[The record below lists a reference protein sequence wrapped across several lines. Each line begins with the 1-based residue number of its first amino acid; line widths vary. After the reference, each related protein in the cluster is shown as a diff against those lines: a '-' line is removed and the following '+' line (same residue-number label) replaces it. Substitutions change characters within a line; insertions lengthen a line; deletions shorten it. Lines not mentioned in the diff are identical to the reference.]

1 MFYGIERCFM
11 RIERDL
17 YINRLIERMNNGMI
31 KVITGLRRSGKS
43 YLMNTLFYDYLKSL
57 GVDDSHII
65 MVQLDTDENDHL
77 LDHHILGKHLR
88 EQIRDDSQ
96 YYFLLDEIQEVNDF
110 ERVLNG
116 LLQKRNVDIYVT
128 GSNSRF
134 LSSDIKTELRGRGDE
149 IHVFP
154 LSFKE
159 FCSAKKGD
167 VYQSWNEYMVYGGMP
182 MVLSMTSDEQK
193 AKYLKDLFEETYIKD
208 IRERNKIRNIAE
220 MEELIDV
227 MASSIG
233 SLANPNRISNTFR
246 SEKKVSLDPKTIKDY
261 LVWLENA
268 FLLSEVKRYDVKGR
282 KYINTPL
289 KYYFEDVG
297 LRNARLN
304 FRQLEEPHI
313 MENVV
318 YNELCLR
325 GYNVDVGVVE
335 ALDKIDSKY
344 VSKQYEVD
352 FVASSGQKKYYIQVA
367 QGLSDPQKREQESRS
382 LKNIR
387 DGFKKVIIRKDNP
400 ITYTDDD
407 GILNLN
413 LFDFL
418 LGKTELDA

>member
-1 MFYGIERCFM
+1 MEIR
-11 RIERDL
+11 RDL
-17 YINRLIERMNNGMI
+17 YINRLIARMNNGMI

-43 YLMNTLFYDYLKSL
+43 YLMNTLFYAYLKSL
-57 GVDDSHII
+57 GIDNNHII
-65 MVQLDTDENDHL
+65 MVQLDSDENDHL
-77 LDHHILGKHLR
+77 LDYHALGNYLR
-88 EQIRDDSQ
+88 DRITDDDQ
-96 YYFLLDEIQEVNDF
+96 YYLLLDEIQEVENF

-116 LLQKRNVDIYVT
+116 LLQKKNADIYVT

-149 IHVFP
+149 VHIYP

-159 FCSAKKGD
+159 FCSVNGND
-167 VYQSWNEYMVYGGMP
+167 IYQSWSDYMVYGGMP
-182 MVLSMTSDEQK
+182 MTLLMSSDEQK

-208 IRERNKIRNIAE
+208 IKQRNKIKNVSE

-233 SLANPNRISNTFR
+233 SLANPNRISNTFK

-261 LVWLENA
+261 LSYLENA
-268 FLLSEVKRYDVKGR
+268 FLLSETKRYDVKGR

-318 YNELCLR
+318 YNELNLR
-325 GYNVDVGVVE
+325 GFNVDVGVVD
-335 ALDKIDSKY
+335 ALDKVNDKY
-344 VSKQYEVD
+344 INKQYEVD
-352 FVASSGQKKYYIQVA
+352 FIANKGQKKYYIQVA
-367 QGLSDPQKREQESRS
+367 QGLSDPNKKEQELKS
-382 LKNIR
+382 LRNIK
-387 DGFKKVIIRKDNP
+387 DNFKKIIIRKDNP
-400 ITYTDDD
+400 VSYIDEE

-413 LFDFL
+413 FFDFL
-418 LGKTELDA
+418 LEKRSLDE

>member
-1 MFYGIERCFM
+1 MEIR
-11 RIERDL
+11 RDL
-17 YINRLIERMNNGMI
+17 YINRLIARMNNGMI

-43 YLMNTLFYDYLKSL
+43 YLMNTLFYAYLKSL

-65 MVQLDTDENDHL
+65 MVQLDSDENDRL
-77 LDHHILGKHLR
+77 LDYHALGNYLR
-88 EQIRDDSQ
+88 DRITDDDQ
-96 YYFLLDEIQEVNDF
+96 YYLLLDEIQEVENF

-116 LLQKRNVDIYVT
+116 LLQKKNADIYVT

-149 IHVFP
+149 VHIYP

-159 FCSAKKGD
+159 FCSVNGND
-167 VYQSWNEYMVYGGMP
+167 IYQSWSDYMVYGGMP
-182 MVLSMTSDEQK
+182 MTLLMSSDEQK

-208 IRERNKIRNIAE
+208 IKQRNKIKNVSE

-233 SLANPNRISNTFR
+233 SLANPNRISNTFK

-261 LVWLENA
+261 LSYLENA
-268 FLLSEVKRYDVKGR
+268 FLLSETKRYDVKGR

-304 FRQLEEPHI
+304 FHQLEEPHI

-318 YNELCLR
+318 YNELNLR
-325 GYNVDVGVVE
+325 GFNVDVGVVD
-335 ALDKIDSKY
+335 ALDKVNDKY
-344 VSKQYEVD
+344 INKQYEVD
-352 FVASSGQKKYYIQVA
+352 FIANKGQKKYYIQVA
-367 QGLSDPQKREQESRS
+367 QGLSDPNKKEQELKS
-382 LKNIR
+382 LRNIK
-387 DGFKKVIIRKDNP
+387 DNFKKIIIRKDNP
-400 ITYTDDD
+400 VSYIDEE

-413 LFDFL
+413 FFDFL
-418 LGKTELDA
+418 LEKRSLDE

>member
-1 MFYGIERCFM
+1 MEIQ
-11 RIERDL
+11 RDL
-17 YINRLIERMNNGMI
+17 YINRLIARMNNGMI

-43 YLMNTLFYDYLKSL
+43 YLMNTLFYAYLKSL

-65 MVQLDTDENDHL
+65 MVQLDSDENDHL
-77 LDHHILGKHLR
+77 LDYHALGNYLR
-88 EQIRDDSQ
+88 DRITDDDQ
-96 YYFLLDEIQEVNDF
+96 YYLLLDEIQEVENF

-116 LLQKRNVDIYVT
+116 LLQKKNADIYVT

-134 LSSDIKTELRGRGDE
+134 LSSDIKTEFRGRGDE
-149 IHVFP
+149 VHLYP

-159 FCSAKKGD
+159 FCSVNGND
-167 VYQSWNEYMVYGGMP
+167 IYQSWSDYMVYGGMP
-182 MVLSMTSDEQK
+182 MTLLMSSDEQK

-208 IRERNKIRNIAE
+208 IKQRNKIKNVFE

-233 SLANPNRISNTFR
+233 SLANPNRISNTFK

-261 LVWLENA
+261 LSYLENA
-268 FLLSEVKRYDVKGR
+268 FLLSETKRYDVKGR

-318 YNELCLR
+318 YNELNLR
-325 GYNVDVGVVE
+325 GFNVDVGVVD
-335 ALDKIDSKY
+335 ALDKVNDKY
-344 VSKQYEVD
+344 INKQYEVD
-352 FVASSGQKKYYIQVA
+352 FIANKGQKKYYIQVD
-367 QGLSDPQKREQESRS
+367 QGLSDPNKKEQELKS
-382 LKNIR
+382 LRNIK
-387 DGFKKVIIRKDNP
+387 DNFKKIIIRKDNP
-400 ITYTDDD
+400 VSYIDEE

-413 LFDFL
+413 FFDFL
-418 LGKTELDA
+418 LEKRSLDE

>member
-1 MFYGIERCFM
+1 M

>member
-1 MFYGIERCFM
+1 MEIQ
-11 RIERDL
+11 RDL
-17 YINRLIERMNNGMI
+17 YINRLIARMNNGMI

-43 YLMNTLFYDYLKSL
+43 YLMNTLFYAYLKSL
-57 GVDDSHII
+57 GVDDNHII
-65 MVQLDTDENDHL
+65 MVQLDSDENDHL
-77 LDHHILGKHLR
+77 LDYHALGNYLR
-88 EQIRDDSQ
+88 DRITDDDQ
-96 YYFLLDEIQEVNDF
+96 YYLLLDEIQEVENF

-116 LLQKRNVDIYVT
+116 LLQKKNADIYVT

-149 IHVFP
+149 VHIYP

-159 FCSAKKGD
+159 FCSVNGND
-167 VYQSWNEYMVYGGMP
+167 IYQSWSDYMVYGGMP
-182 MVLSMTSDEQK
+182 MTLLMSSDEQK

-208 IRERNKIRNIAE
+208 IKQRNKIKNVSE

-233 SLANPNRISNTFR
+233 SLANPNRISNTFK

-261 LVWLENA
+261 LSYLENA
-268 FLLSEVKRYDVKGR
+268 FLLSETKRYDVKGR

-318 YNELCLR
+318 YNELNLR
-325 GYNVDVGVVE
+325 GFNVDVGVVD
-335 ALDKIDSKY
+335 ALDKVNDKY
-344 VSKQYEVD
+344 INKQYEVD
-352 FVASSGQKKYYIQVA
+352 FIANKGQKKYYIQVA
-367 QGLSDPQKREQESRS
+367 QGLSDPNKKEQELKS
-382 LKNIR
+382 LRNIK
-387 DGFKKVIIRKDNP
+387 DNFKKIIIRKDNP
-400 ITYTDDD
+400 VSYIDEE

-413 LFDFL
+413 FFDFL
-418 LGKTELDA
+418 LEKRSLDE

>member
-1 MFYGIERCFM
+1 MEIR
-11 RIERDL
+11 RDL
-17 YINRLIERMNNGMI
+17 YINRLIARMNNGMI

-43 YLMNTLFYDYLKSL
+43 YLMNTLFYAYLKSL

-65 MVQLDTDENDHL
+65 MVQLDSDENDHL
-77 LDHHILGKHLR
+77 LDYHALGNYLR
-88 EQIRDDSQ
+88 DRITDDDQ
-96 YYFLLDEIQEVNDF
+96 YYLLLDEIQEVENF

-116 LLQKRNVDIYVT
+116 LLQKKNADIYVT

-149 IHVFP
+149 VHIYP

-159 FCSAKKGD
+159 FCSVNGND
-167 VYQSWNEYMVYGGMP
+167 IYQSWSDYMVYGGMP
-182 MVLSMTSDEQK
+182 MTLLMSSDEQK

-208 IRERNKIRNIAE
+208 IKQRNKIKNVSE

-233 SLANPNRISNTFR
+233 SLANPNRISNTFK

-261 LVWLENA
+261 LSYLENA
-268 FLLSEVKRYDVKGR
+268 FLLSETKRYDVKGR

-318 YNELCLR
+318 YNELNLR
-325 GYNVDVGVVE
+325 GFNVDVGVVD
-335 ALDKIDSKY
+335 ALDKVNDKY
-344 VSKQYEVD
+344 INKQYEVD
-352 FVASSGQKKYYIQVA
+352 FIANKGQKKYYIQVA
-367 QGLSDPQKREQESRS
+367 QGLSDPNKKEQELKS
-382 LKNIR
+382 LRNIK
-387 DGFKKVIIRKDNP
+387 DNFKKIIIRKDNP
-400 ITYTDDD
+400 VSYIDEE

-413 LFDFL
+413 FFDFL
-418 LGKTELDA
+418 LEKRSLDE

>member
-1 MFYGIERCFM
+1 MEIR
-11 RIERDL
+11 RDL
-17 YINRLIERMNNGMI
+17 YINRLIARMNNGMI

-43 YLMNTLFYDYLKSL
+43 YLMNTLFYAYLKSL

-65 MVQLDTDENDHL
+65 MVQLDSDENDHL
-77 LDHHILGKHLR
+77 LDYHVLGNYLR
-88 EQIRDDSQ
+88 DRITDDDQ
-96 YYFLLDEIQEVNDF
+96 YYLLLDEIQEVENF

-116 LLQKRNVDIYVT
+116 LLQKKNADIYVT

-149 IHVFP
+149 VHIYP

-159 FCSAKKGD
+159 FCSVNGND
-167 VYQSWNEYMVYGGMP
+167 IYQSWSDYMVYGGMP
-182 MVLSMTSDEQK
+182 MTLLMSSDEQK

-208 IRERNKIRNIAE
+208 IKQRNKIKNVSE

-233 SLANPNRISNTFR
+233 SLANPNRISNTFK

-261 LVWLENA
+261 LSYLENA
-268 FLLSEVKRYDVKGR
+268 FLLSETKRYDVKGR

-318 YNELCLR
+318 YNELNLR
-325 GYNVDVGVVE
+325 GFNVDVGVVD
-335 ALDKIDSKY
+335 ALDKVNDKY
-344 VSKQYEVD
+344 INKQYEVD
-352 FVASSGQKKYYIQVA
+352 FIANKGQKKYYIQVA
-367 QGLSDPQKREQESRS
+367 QGLSDPNKKEQELKS
-382 LKNIR
+382 LRNIK
-387 DGFKKVIIRKDNP
+387 DNFKKIIIRKDNP
-400 ITYTDDD
+400 VSYIDEE

-413 LFDFL
+413 FFDFL
-418 LGKTELDA
+418 LEKRSLDE

>member
-1 MFYGIERCFM
+1 MEIQ
-11 RIERDL
+11 RDL
-17 YINRLIERMNNGMI
+17 YINRLIARMNNGMI

-43 YLMNTLFYDYLKSL
+43 YLMNTLFYAYLKSL
-57 GVDDSHII
+57 GVDDNHII
-65 MVQLDTDENDHL
+65 MVQLDSDENDRL
-77 LDHHILGKHLR
+77 LDYHALGNYLR
-88 EQIRDDSQ
+88 DRITDDDQ
-96 YYFLLDEIQEVNDF
+96 YYLLLDEIQEVENF

-116 LLQKRNVDIYVT
+116 LLQKKNADIYVT

-149 IHVFP
+149 VHIYP

-159 FCSAKKGD
+159 FCSVNGND
-167 VYQSWNEYMVYGGMP
+167 IYQSWSDYMVYGGMP
-182 MVLSMTSDEQK
+182 MTLLMSSDEQK

-208 IRERNKIRNIAE
+208 IKQRNKIKNVSE

-233 SLANPNRISNTFR
+233 SLANPNRISNTFK

-261 LVWLENA
+261 LSYLENA
-268 FLLSEVKRYDVKGR
+268 FLLSETKRYDVKGR

-318 YNELCLR
+318 YNELNLR
-325 GYNVDVGVVE
+325 GFNVDVGVVD
-335 ALDKIDSKY
+335 ALDKVNDKY
-344 VSKQYEVD
+344 INKQYEVD
-352 FVASSGQKKYYIQVA
+352 FIANKGQKKYYIQVA
-367 QGLSDPQKREQESRS
+367 QGLSDPNKKEQELKS
-382 LKNIR
+382 LRNIK
-387 DGFKKVIIRKDNP
+387 DNFKKIIIRKDNP
-400 ITYTDDD
+400 VSYIDEE

-413 LFDFL
+413 FFDFL
-418 LGKTELDA
+418 LEKRSLDE

>member
-1 MFYGIERCFM
+1 MEIR
-11 RIERDL
+11 RDL

-43 YLMNTLFYDYLKSL
+43 YLMNTLFYAYLKSL

-65 MVQLDTDENDHL
+65 MVQLDSDENDHL
-77 LDHHILGKHLR
+77 LDYHALGNYLR
-88 EQIRDDSQ
+88 DRITDDDQ
-96 YYFLLDEIQEVNDF
+96 YYLLLDEIQEVENF

-116 LLQKRNVDIYVT
+116 LLQKKNADIYVT

-149 IHVFP
+149 VHIYP

-159 FCSAKKGD
+159 FCSVNGND
-167 VYQSWNEYMVYGGMP
+167 IYQSWSDYMVYGGMP
-182 MVLSMTSDEQK
+182 MTLLMSSDEQK

-208 IRERNKIRNIAE
+208 IKQRNKIKNVSE

-233 SLANPNRISNTFR
+233 SLANPNRISNTFK

-261 LVWLENA
+261 LSYLENA
-268 FLLSEVKRYDVKGR
+268 FLLSETKRYDVKGR

-318 YNELCLR
+318 YNELNLR
-325 GYNVDVGVVE
+325 GFNVDVGVVD
-335 ALDKIDSKY
+335 ALDKVNDKY
-344 VSKQYEVD
+344 INKQYEVD
-352 FVASSGQKKYYIQVA
+352 FIANKGQKKYYIQVA
-367 QGLSDPQKREQESRS
+367 QGLSDPNKKEQELKS
-382 LKNIR
+382 LRNIK
-387 DGFKKVIIRKDNP
+387 DNFKKIIIRKDNP
-400 ITYTDDD
+400 VSYIDEE

-413 LFDFL
+413 FFDFL
-418 LGKTELDA
+418 LEKRSLDE

>member
-1 MFYGIERCFM
+1 MEIR
-11 RIERDL
+11 RDL
-17 YINRLIERMNNGMI
+17 YINRLIARMNNGMI

-43 YLMNTLFYDYLKSL
+43 YLMNTLFYAYLKSL

-65 MVQLDTDENDHL
+65 MVQLDSDENDHL
-77 LDHHILGKHLR
+77 LDYHALGNYLR
-88 EQIRDDSQ
+88 DRITDDDQ
-96 YYFLLDEIQEVNDF
+96 YYLLLDEIQEVENF

-116 LLQKRNVDIYVT
+116 LLQKKNADIYVT

-149 IHVFP
+149 VHIYP

-159 FCSAKKGD
+159 FCSVNGND
-167 VYQSWNEYMVYGGMP
+167 IYQSWNDYMVYGGMP
-182 MVLSMTSDEQK
+182 MTLLMSSDEQK

-208 IRERNKIRNIAE
+208 IKQRNKIKNVSE

-233 SLANPNRISNTFR
+233 SLANPNRISNTFK

-261 LVWLENA
+261 LSYLENA
-268 FLLSEVKRYDVKGR
+268 FLLSETKRYDVKGR

-289 KYYFEDVG
+289 KYYFEDIG

-318 YNELCLR
+318 YNELNLR
-325 GYNVDVGVVE
+325 GFNVDVGVVD
-335 ALDKIDSKY
+335 ALDKVNDKY
-344 VSKQYEVD
+344 INKQYEVD
-352 FVASSGQKKYYIQVA
+352 FIANKGQKKYYIQVA
-367 QGLSDPQKREQESRS
+367 QGLSDPNKKEQELKS
-382 LKNIR
+382 LRNIK
-387 DGFKKVIIRKDNP
+387 DNFKKIIIRKDNP
-400 ITYTDDD
+400 VSYIDEE
-407 GILNLN
+407 GMLNLN
-413 LFDFL
+413 FFDFL
-418 LGKTELDA
+418 LEKRSLDE

>member
-1 MFYGIERCFM
+1 MEIR
-11 RIERDL
+11 RDL
-17 YINRLIERMNNGMI
+17 YINRLIARMNNGMI

-43 YLMNTLFYDYLKSL
+43 YLMNTLFYAYLKSL

-65 MVQLDTDENDHL
+65 MVQLDSDENDHL
-77 LDHHILGKHLR
+77 LDYHVLGNYLR
-88 EQIRDDSQ
+88 DRITDDDQ
-96 YYFLLDEIQEVNDF
+96 YYLLLDEIQEVENF

-116 LLQKRNVDIYVT
+116 LLQKKNADIYVT

-149 IHVFP
+149 VHIYP

-159 FCSAKKGD
+159 FCSVNGND
-167 VYQSWNEYMVYGGMP
+167 IYQSWSDYMVYGGMP
-182 MVLSMTSDEQK
+182 MTLLMPSDEQK

-208 IRERNKIRNIAE
+208 IKQRNKIKNVSE

-233 SLANPNRISNTFR
+233 SLANPNRISNTFK

-261 LVWLENA
+261 LSYLENA
-268 FLLSEVKRYDVKGR
+268 FLLSETKRYDVKGR

-318 YNELCLR
+318 YNELNLR
-325 GYNVDVGVVE
+325 GFNVDVGVVD
-335 ALDKIDSKY
+335 ALDKVNDKY
-344 VSKQYEVD
+344 INKQYEVD
-352 FVASSGQKKYYIQVA
+352 FIANKGQKKYYIQVA
-367 QGLSDPQKREQESRS
+367 QGLSDPNKKEQELKS
-382 LKNIR
+382 LRNIK
-387 DGFKKVIIRKDNP
+387 DNFKKIIIRKDNP
-400 ITYTDDD
+400 VSYIDEE

-413 LFDFL
+413 FFDFL
-418 LGKTELDA
+418 LEKRSLDE

>member
-1 MFYGIERCFM
+1 MEIR
-11 RIERDL
+11 RDL
-17 YINRLIERMNNGMI
+17 YINRLIARMNNGMI

-43 YLMNTLFYDYLKSL
+43 YLMNTLFYAYLKSL
-57 GVDDSHII
+57 GVDDNHII
-65 MVQLDTDENDHL
+65 MVQLDSDENDLL
-77 LDHHILGKHLR
+77 LDYHALGNYLR
-88 EQIRDDSQ
+88 DRITDDDQ
-96 YYFLLDEIQEVNDF
+96 YYLLLDEIQEVENF

-116 LLQKRNVDIYVT
+116 LLQKKNADIYVT

-149 IHVFP
+149 VHIYP

-159 FCSAKKGD
+159 FCSVNGND
-167 VYQSWNEYMVYGGMP
+167 IYQSWSDYMVYGGMP
-182 MVLSMTSDEQK
+182 MTLLMSSDEQK

-208 IRERNKIRNIAE
+208 IKQRNKIKNVSE

-233 SLANPNRISNTFR
+233 SLANPNRISNTFK

-261 LVWLENA
+261 LSYLENA
-268 FLLSEVKRYDVKGR
+268 FLLSETKRYDVKGR

-318 YNELCLR
+318 YNELNLR
-325 GYNVDVGVVE
+325 GFNVDVGVVD
-335 ALDKIDSKY
+335 ALDKVNDKY
-344 VSKQYEVD
+344 INKQYEVD
-352 FVASSGQKKYYIQVA
+352 FIANKGQKKYYIQVA
-367 QGLSDPQKREQESRS
+367 QGLSDPNKKEQELKS
-382 LKNIR
+382 LRNIK
-387 DGFKKVIIRKDNP
+387 DNFKKIIIRKDNP
-400 ITYTDDD
+400 VSYIDEE

-413 LFDFL
+413 FFDFL
-418 LGKTELDA
+418 LEKRSLDE

>member
-1 MFYGIERCFM
+1 MEIQ
-11 RIERDL
+11 RDL
-17 YINRLIERMNNGMI
+17 YINRLIARMNNGMI

-43 YLMNTLFYDYLKSL
+43 YLMNTLFYAYLKSL
-57 GVDDSHII
+57 GVDDNHII
-65 MVQLDTDENDHL
+65 MVQLDSDENDRL
-77 LDHHILGKHLR
+77 LDYHALGNYLR
-88 EQIRDDSQ
+88 DRITDDDQ
-96 YYFLLDEIQEVNDF
+96 YYLLLDEIQEVENF

-116 LLQKRNVDIYVT
+116 LLQKKNADIYVT

-149 IHVFP
+149 VHIYP

-159 FCSAKKGD
+159 FCSVNGND
-167 VYQSWNEYMVYGGMP
+167 IYQSWSDYMVYGGMP
-182 MVLSMTSDEQK
+182 MTLLMSSDEQK

-208 IRERNKIRNIAE
+208 IKQRNKIKNVSE

-233 SLANPNRISNTFR
+233 SLANPNRISNTFK

-261 LVWLENA
+261 LSYLENA
-268 FLLSEVKRYDVKGR
+268 FLLSETKRYDVKGR

-318 YNELCLR
+318 YNELNLR
-325 GYNVDVGVVE
+325 GFNVDVGVVD
-335 ALDKIDSKY
+335 ALDKVNDKY
-344 VSKQYEVD
+344 IIKHYEVD
-352 FVASSGQKKYYIQVA
+352 FIANKGQKKYYIQVA
-367 QGLSDPQKREQESRS
+367 QGLSDPNKKEQELKS
-382 LKNIR
+382 LRNIK
-387 DGFKKVIIRKDNP
+387 DNFKKIIIRKDNP
-400 ITYTDDD
+400 VSYIDEE

-413 LFDFL
+413 FFDFL
-418 LGKTELDA
+418 LEKRSLDE

>member
-1 MFYGIERCFM
+1 MEIQ
-11 RIERDL
+11 RDL
-17 YINRLIERMNNGMI
+17 YINRLIARMNNGMI

-43 YLMNTLFYDYLKSL
+43 YLMNTLFYAYLKSL
-57 GVDDSHII
+57 GVDDNHII
-65 MVQLDTDENDHL
+65 MVQLDSDENDRL
-77 LDHHILGKHLR
+77 LDYHALGNYLR
-88 EQIRDDSQ
+88 DRITDDDQ
-96 YYFLLDEIQEVNDF
+96 YYLLLDEIQEVENF

-116 LLQKRNVDIYVT
+116 LLQKKNADIYVT

-149 IHVFP
+149 VHIYP

-159 FCSAKKGD
+159 FCSVNGND
-167 VYQSWNEYMVYGGMP
+167 IYQSWSDYMVYGGMP
-182 MVLSMTSDEQK
+182 LTLLMSSDEQK

-208 IRERNKIRNIAE
+208 IKQRNKIKNVSE

-233 SLANPNRISNTFR
+233 SLANPNRISNTFK

-261 LVWLENA
+261 LSYLENA
-268 FLLSEVKRYDVKGR
+268 FLLSETKRYDVKGR

-318 YNELCLR
+318 YNELNLR
-325 GYNVDVGVVE
+325 GFNVDVGVVD
-335 ALDKIDSKY
+335 ALDKVNDKY
-344 VSKQYEVD
+344 INKQYEVD
-352 FVASSGQKKYYIQVA
+352 FIANKGQKKYYIQVA
-367 QGLSDPQKREQESRS
+367 QGLSDPNKKEQELKS
-382 LKNIR
+382 LRNIK
-387 DGFKKVIIRKDNP
+387 DNFKKIIIRKDNP
-400 ITYTDDD
+400 VSYIDEE
-407 GILNLN
+407 GILNMN
-413 LFDFL
+413 FFDFL
-418 LGKTELDA
+418 LEKRSLDE

>member
-1 MFYGIERCFM
+1 MEIQ
-11 RIERDL
+11 RDL
-17 YINRLIERMNNGMI
+17 YINRLIARMNNGMI

-43 YLMNTLFYDYLKSL
+43 YLMNTLFYAYLKSL

-65 MVQLDTDENDHL
+65 MVQLDSDENDHL
-77 LDHHILGKHLR
+77 LDYHALGNYLR
-88 EQIRDDSQ
+88 DRITDDDQ
-96 YYFLLDEIQEVNDF
+96 YYLLLDEIQEVENF

-116 LLQKRNVDIYVT
+116 LLQKKNADIYVT

-134 LSSDIKTELRGRGDE
+134 LSSDIKTEFRGRGDE
-149 IHVFP
+149 VHLYP

-159 FCSAKKGD
+159 FCSVNGND
-167 VYQSWNEYMVYGGMP
+167 IYQSWSDYMVYGGMP
-182 MVLSMTSDEQK
+182 MTLLMSSDEQK

-208 IRERNKIRNIAE
+208 IKQRNKIKNVSE

-233 SLANPNRISNTFR
+233 SLANPNRISNTFK

-261 LVWLENA
+261 LSYLENA
-268 FLLSEVKRYDVKGR
+268 FLLSETKRYDVKGR

-318 YNELCLR
+318 YNELNLR
-325 GYNVDVGVVE
+325 GFNVDVGVVD
-335 ALDKIDSKY
+335 ALDKVNDKY
-344 VSKQYEVD
+344 INKQYEVD
-352 FVASSGQKKYYIQVA
+352 FIANKGQKKYYIQVA
-367 QGLSDPQKREQESRS
+367 QGLSDPNKKEQELKS
-382 LKNIR
+382 LRNIK
-387 DGFKKVIIRKDNP
+387 DNFKKIIIRKDNP
-400 ITYTDDD
+400 VSYIDEE

-413 LFDFL
+413 FFDFL
-418 LGKTELDA
+418 LEKRSLDE

>member
-1 MFYGIERCFM
+1 MEIR
-11 RIERDL
+11 RDL
-17 YINRLIERMNNGMI
+17 YINRLIARMNNGMI

-43 YLMNTLFYDYLKSL
+43 YLMNTLFYAYLKSL

-65 MVQLDTDENDHL
+65 MVQLDSDENDHL
-77 LDHHILGKHLR
+77 LDYHALGNYLR
-88 EQIRDDSQ
+88 DRITDDDQ
-96 YYFLLDEIQEVNDF
+96 YYLLLDEIQEVENF

-116 LLQKRNVDIYVT
+116 LLQKKNADIYVT

-149 IHVFP
+149 VHIYP

-159 FCSAKKGD
+159 FCSVNGND
-167 VYQSWNEYMVYGGMP
+167 IYQSWSDYMVYGGMP
-182 MVLSMTSDEQK
+182 MTLLMPSDEQK

-208 IRERNKIRNIAE
+208 IKQRNKIKNVSE

-233 SLANPNRISNTFR
+233 SLANPNRISNTFK

-261 LVWLENA
+261 LSYLENA
-268 FLLSEVKRYDVKGR
+268 FLLSETKRYDVKGR

-318 YNELCLR
+318 YNELNLR
-325 GYNVDVGVVE
+325 GFNVDVGVVD
-335 ALDKIDSKY
+335 ALDKVNDKY
-344 VSKQYEVD
+344 INKQYEVD
-352 FVASSGQKKYYIQVA
+352 FIANKGQKKYYIQVA
-367 QGLSDPQKREQESRS
+367 QGLSDPNKKEQELKS
-382 LKNIR
+382 LRNIK
-387 DGFKKVIIRKDNP
+387 DNFKKIIIRKDNP
-400 ITYTDDD
+400 VSYIDEE

-413 LFDFL
+413 FFDFL
-418 LGKTELDA
+418 LEKRSLDE

>member
-1 MFYGIERCFM
+1 MEIQ
-11 RIERDL
+11 RDL
-17 YINRLIERMNNGMI
+17 YINRLIARMNNGMI

-43 YLMNTLFYDYLKSL
+43 YLMNTLFYAYLKSL

-65 MVQLDTDENDHL
+65 MVQLDSDENDHL
-77 LDHHILGKHLR
+77 LDYHALGNYLR
-88 EQIRDDSQ
+88 DRITDDDQ
-96 YYFLLDEIQEVNDF
+96 YYLLLDEIQEVENF

-116 LLQKRNVDIYVT
+116 LLQKKNADIYVT

-149 IHVFP
+149 VHIYP

-159 FCSAKKGD
+159 FCSVNGND
-167 VYQSWNEYMVYGGMP
+167 IYQSWSDYMVYGGMP
-182 MVLSMTSDEQK
+182 MTLLMSSDEQK

-208 IRERNKIRNIAE
+208 IKQRNKIKNVFE

-233 SLANPNRISNTFR
+233 SLANPNRISNTFK

-261 LVWLENA
+261 LSYLENA
-268 FLLSEVKRYDVKGR
+268 FLLSETKRYDVKGR

-318 YNELCLR
+318 YNELNLR
-325 GYNVDVGVVE
+325 GFNVDVGVVD
-335 ALDKIDSKY
+335 ALDKVNDKY
-344 VSKQYEVD
+344 INKQYEVD
-352 FVASSGQKKYYIQVA
+352 FIANKGQKKYYIQVA
-367 QGLSDPQKREQESRS
+367 QGLSDPNKKEQELKS
-382 LKNIR
+382 LRNIK
-387 DGFKKVIIRKDNP
+387 DNFKKIIIRKDNP
-400 ITYTDDD
+400 VSYIDEE

-413 LFDFL
+413 FFDFL
-418 LGKTELDA
+418 LEKRSLDE

>member
-1 MFYGIERCFM
+1 MEIQ
-11 RIERDL
+11 RDL
-17 YINRLIERMNNGMI
+17 YINRLIARMNNGMI

-43 YLMNTLFYDYLKSL
+43 YLMNTLFYAYLKSL

-65 MVQLDTDENDHL
+65 MVQLDSDENDHL
-77 LDHHILGKHLR
+77 LDYHALGNYLR
-88 EQIRDDSQ
+88 DRITDDDQ
-96 YYFLLDEIQEVNDF
+96 YYLLLDEIQEVENF

-116 LLQKRNVDIYVT
+116 LLQKKNADIYVT

-149 IHVFP
+149 VHIYP

-159 FCSAKKGD
+159 FCSVNGND
-167 VYQSWNEYMVYGGMP
+167 IYQSWSDYMVYGGMP
-182 MVLSMTSDEQK
+182 MTLLMSSDEQK

-208 IRERNKIRNIAE
+208 IKQRNKIKNVSE

-233 SLANPNRISNTFR
+233 SLANPNRISNTFK

-261 LVWLENA
+261 LSYLENA
-268 FLLSEVKRYDVKGR
+268 FLLSETKRYDVKGR

-318 YNELCLR
+318 YNELNLR
-325 GYNVDVGVVE
+325 GFNVDVGVVD
-335 ALDKIDSKY
+335 ALDKVNDKY
-344 VSKQYEVD
+344 INKQYEVD
-352 FVASSGQKKYYIQVA
+352 FIANKGQKKYYIQVA
-367 QGLSDPQKREQESRS
+367 QGLSDPNKKEQELKS
-382 LKNIR
+382 LRNIK
-387 DGFKKVIIRKDNP
+387 DNFKKIIIRKDNP
-400 ITYTDDD
+400 VSYIDEE

-413 LFDFL
+413 FFDFL
-418 LGKTELDA
+418 LEKRSLDE

>member
-1 MFYGIERCFM
+1 MEIR
-11 RIERDL
+11 RDL
-17 YINRLIERMNNGMI
+17 YINRLIARMNNGMI

-43 YLMNTLFYDYLKSL
+43 YLMNTLFYAYLKSL

-65 MVQLDTDENDHL
+65 MVQLDSDENDHL
-77 LDHHILGKHLR
+77 LDYHALGNYLR
-88 EQIRDDSQ
+88 DRITDDDQ
-96 YYFLLDEIQEVNDF
+96 YYLLLDEIQEVENF

-116 LLQKRNVDIYVT
+116 LLQKKNADIYVT

-149 IHVFP
+149 VHIYP

-159 FCSAKKGD
+159 FCSVNGND
-167 VYQSWNEYMVYGGMP
+167 IYQSWSDYMVYGGMP
-182 MVLSMTSDEQK
+182 MTLLMSSDEQK

-208 IRERNKIRNIAE
+208 IKQRNKIKNVSE

-233 SLANPNRISNTFR
+233 SLANPNRISNTFK

-261 LVWLENA
+261 LSYLENA
-268 FLLSEVKRYDVKGR
+268 FLLSETKRYDVKGR

-304 FRQLEEPHI
+304 FRQLEEPNI

-318 YNELCLR
+318 YNELNLR
-325 GYNVDVGVVE
+325 GFNVDVGVVD
-335 ALDKIDSKY
+335 ALDKVNDKY
-344 VSKQYEVD
+344 INKQYEVD
-352 FVASSGQKKYYIQVA
+352 FIANKGQKKYYIQVA
-367 QGLSDPQKREQESRS
+367 QGLSDPNKKEQELKS
-382 LKNIR
+382 LRNIK
-387 DGFKKVIIRKDNP
+387 DNFKKIIIRKDNP
-400 ITYTDDD
+400 VSYIDEE

-413 LFDFL
+413 FFDFL
-418 LGKTELDA
+418 LEKRSLDE

>member
-1 MFYGIERCFM
+1 MEIR
-11 RIERDL
+11 RDL
-17 YINRLIERMNNGMI
+17 YINRLIARINNGMI

-43 YLMNTLFYDYLKSL
+43 YLMNTLFYAYLKSL
-57 GVDDSHII
+57 GVDDNHII
-65 MVQLDTDENDHL
+65 MVQLDSDENDHL
-77 LDHHILGKHLR
+77 LDYHALGNYLR
-88 EQIRDDSQ
+88 DRITDDDQ
-96 YYFLLDEIQEVNDF
+96 YYLLLDEIQEVENF

-116 LLQKRNVDIYVT
+116 LLQKKNADIYVT

-149 IHVFP
+149 VHIYP

-159 FCSAKKGD
+159 FCSVNGND
-167 VYQSWNEYMVYGGMP
+167 IYQSWSDYMVYGGMP
-182 MVLSMTSDEQK
+182 MTLLMSSDEQK

-208 IRERNKIRNIAE
+208 IKQRNKIKNVSE

-233 SLANPNRISNTFR
+233 SLANPNRISNTFK

-261 LVWLENA
+261 LSYLENA
-268 FLLSEVKRYDVKGR
+268 FLLSETKRYDVKGR

-318 YNELCLR
+318 YNELNLR
-325 GYNVDVGVVE
+325 GFNVDVGVVD
-335 ALDKIDSKY
+335 ALDKVNDKY
-344 VSKQYEVD
+344 INKQYEVD
-352 FVASSGQKKYYIQVA
+352 FIANKGQKKYYIQVA
-367 QGLSDPQKREQESRS
+367 QGLSDPNKKEQELKS
-382 LKNIR
+382 LRNIK
-387 DGFKKVIIRKDNP
+387 DNFKKIIIRKDNP
-400 ITYTDDD
+400 VSYIDEE

-413 LFDFL
+413 FFDFL
-418 LGKTELDA
+418 LEKRSLDE

>member
-1 MFYGIERCFM
+1 MEIR
-11 RIERDL
+11 RDL
-17 YINRLIERMNNGMI
+17 YINRLIARMNNGMI

-43 YLMNTLFYDYLKSL
+43 YLMNTLFYAYLKSL

-65 MVQLDTDENDHL
+65 MVQLDSDENDHL
-77 LDHHILGKHLR
+77 LDYHALGNYLR
-88 EQIRDDSQ
+88 DRITDDDQ
-96 YYFLLDEIQEVNDF
+96 YYLLLDEIQEVENF

-116 LLQKRNVDIYVT
+116 LLQKKNADIYVT

-149 IHVFP
+149 VHIYP

-159 FCSAKKGD
+159 FCSVNGND
-167 VYQSWNEYMVYGGMP
+167 IYQSWNDYMVYGGMP
-182 MVLSMTSDEQK
+182 MTLLMSSDEQK

-208 IRERNKIRNIAE
+208 IKQRNKIKNVSE

-233 SLANPNRISNTFR
+233 SLANPNRISNTFK

-261 LVWLENA
+261 LSYLENA
-268 FLLSEVKRYDVKGR
+268 FLLSETKRYDVKGR

-318 YNELCLR
+318 YNELNLR
-325 GYNVDVGVVE
+325 GFNVDVGVVD
-335 ALDKIDSKY
+335 ALDKVNDKY
-344 VSKQYEVD
+344 INKQYEVD
-352 FVASSGQKKYYIQVA
+352 FIANKGQKKYYIQVA
-367 QGLSDPQKREQESRS
+367 QGLSDPNKKEQELKS
-382 LKNIR
+382 LRNIK
-387 DGFKKVIIRKDNP
+387 DNFKKIIIRKDNP
-400 ITYTDDD
+400 VSYIDEE

-413 LFDFL
+413 FFDFL
-418 LGKTELDA
+418 LEKRSLDE

>member
-1 MFYGIERCFM
+1 MEIR
-11 RIERDL
+11 RDL
-17 YINRLIERMNNGMI
+17 YINRLIARMNNGMI

-43 YLMNTLFYDYLKSL
+43 YLMNTLFYAYLKSL

-65 MVQLDTDENDHL
+65 MVQLDSDENDHL
-77 LDHHILGKHLR
+77 LDYHALGNYLR
-88 EQIRDDSQ
+88 DRITDDDQ
-96 YYFLLDEIQEVNDF
+96 YYLLLDEIQEVENF

-116 LLQKRNVDIYVT
+116 LLQKKNADIYVT

-149 IHVFP
+149 VHIYP

-159 FCSAKKGD
+159 FCSVNGND
-167 VYQSWNEYMVYGGMP
+167 IYQSWNDYMVYGGMP
-182 MVLSMTSDEQK
+182 MTLLMSSDEQK

-208 IRERNKIRNIAE
+208 IKQRNKIKNVSE

-233 SLANPNRISNTFR
+233 SLANPNRISNTFK

-261 LVWLENA
+261 LSYLENA
-268 FLLSEVKRYDVKGR
+268 FLLSETKRYDVKGR

-318 YNELCLR
+318 YNELNLR
-325 GYNVDVGVVE
+325 GFNVDVGVVD
-335 ALDKIDSKY
+335 ALDKVNDKY
-344 VSKQYEVD
+344 INKQYEVD
-352 FVASSGQKKYYIQVA
+352 FIANKGQKKYYIQVA
-367 QGLSDPQKREQESRS
+367 QGLSDPNKKEQELKS
-382 LKNIR
+382 LRNIK
-387 DGFKKVIIRKDNP
+387 DNFKKIIIRKDNP
-400 ITYTDDD
+400 VSYIDEE
-407 GILNLN
+407 GMLNLN
-413 LFDFL
+413 FFDFL
-418 LGKTELDA
+418 LEKRSLDE

>member
-1 MFYGIERCFM
+1 MEIR
-11 RIERDL
+11 RDL
-17 YINRLIERMNNGMI
+17 YINRLIARMNNGMI

-43 YLMNTLFYDYLKSL
+43 YLMNTLFYAYLKSL

-65 MVQLDTDENDHL
+65 MVQLDSDENDHL
-77 LDHHILGKHLR
+77 LDYHALGNYLR
-88 EQIRDDSQ
+88 DRITDDDQ
-96 YYFLLDEIQEVNDF
+96 YYLLLDEIQEVENF
-110 ERVLNG
+110 ERLLNG
-116 LLQKRNVDIYVT
+116 LLQKKNADIYVT

-149 IHVFP
+149 VHIYP

-159 FCSAKKGD
+159 FCSVNGND
-167 VYQSWNEYMVYGGMP
+167 IYQSWSDYMVYGGMP
-182 MVLSMTSDEQK
+182 MTLLMPSDEQK

-208 IRERNKIRNIAE
+208 IKQRNKIKNVSE

-233 SLANPNRISNTFR
+233 SLANPNRISNTFK

-261 LVWLENA
+261 LSYLENA
-268 FLLSEVKRYDVKGR
+268 FLLSETKRYDVKGR

-318 YNELCLR
+318 YNELNLR
-325 GYNVDVGVVE
+325 GFNVDVGVVD
-335 ALDKIDSKY
+335 ALDKVNDKY
-344 VSKQYEVD
+344 INKQYEVD
-352 FVASSGQKKYYIQVA
+352 FIANKGQKKYYIQVA
-367 QGLSDPQKREQESRS
+367 QGLSDPNKKEQELKS
-382 LKNIR
+382 LRNIK
-387 DGFKKVIIRKDNP
+387 DNFKKIIIRKDNP
-400 ITYTDDD
+400 VSYIDEE

-413 LFDFL
+413 FFDFL
-418 LGKTELDA
+418 LEKRSLDE

>member
-1 MFYGIERCFM
+1 MEIQ
-11 RIERDL
+11 RDL
-17 YINRLIERMNNGMI
+17 YINRLIARMNNGMI

-43 YLMNTLFYDYLKSL
+43 YLMNTLFYAYLKSL

-65 MVQLDTDENDHL
+65 MVQLDSDENDHL
-77 LDHHILGKHLR
+77 LDYHALGNYLR
-88 EQIRDDSQ
+88 DRITDDDQ
-96 YYFLLDEIQEVNDF
+96 YYLLLDEIQEVENF

-116 LLQKRNVDIYVT
+116 LLQKKNADIYVT

-134 LSSDIKTELRGRGDE
+134 LSSDIKTEFRGRGDE
-149 IHVFP
+149 VHLYP

-159 FCSAKKGD
+159 FCSVNGND
-167 VYQSWNEYMVYGGMP
+167 IYQSWSDYMVYGGMP
-182 MVLSMTSDEQK
+182 MTLLMSSDEQK
-193 AKYLKDLFEETYIKD
+193 ANYLKDLFEETYIKD
-208 IRERNKIRNIAE
+208 IKQRNKIKNVFE

-233 SLANPNRISNTFR
+233 SLANPNRISNTFK

-261 LVWLENA
+261 LSYLENA
-268 FLLSEVKRYDVKGR
+268 FLLSETKRYDVKGR

-318 YNELCLR
+318 YNELNLR
-325 GYNVDVGVVE
+325 GFNVDVGVVD
-335 ALDKIDSKY
+335 ALDKVNDKY
-344 VSKQYEVD
+344 INKQYEVD
-352 FVASSGQKKYYIQVA
+352 FIANKGQKKYYIQVA
-367 QGLSDPQKREQESRS
+367 QGLSDPNKKEQELKS
-382 LKNIR
+382 LRNIK
-387 DGFKKVIIRKDNP
+387 DNFKKIIIRKDNP
-400 ITYTDDD
+400 VSYIDEE

-413 LFDFL
+413 FFDFL
-418 LGKTELDA
+418 LEKRSLDE

>member
-1 MFYGIERCFM
+1 MEIR
-11 RIERDL
+11 RDL
-17 YINRLIERMNNGMI
+17 YINRLIARMNNGMI

-43 YLMNTLFYDYLKSL
+43 YLMNTLFYAYLKSL

-65 MVQLDTDENDHL
+65 MVQLDSDENDHL
-77 LDHHILGKHLR
+77 LDYHALGNYLR
-88 EQIRDDSQ
+88 DRITDDDQ
-96 YYFLLDEIQEVNDF
+96 YYLLLDEIQEVENF

-116 LLQKRNVDIYVT
+116 LLQKKNADIYVT

-134 LSSDIKTELRGRGDE
+134 ISSDIKTELRGRGDE
-149 IHVFP
+149 VHIYP

-159 FCSAKKGD
+159 FCSVNGND
-167 VYQSWNEYMVYGGMP
+167 IYQSWSDYMVYGGMP
-182 MVLSMTSDEQK
+182 MTLLMSSDEQK

-208 IRERNKIRNIAE
+208 IKQRNKIKNVSE

-233 SLANPNRISNTFR
+233 SLANPNRISNTFK

-261 LVWLENA
+261 LSYLENA
-268 FLLSEVKRYDVKGR
+268 FLLSETKRYDVKGR

-318 YNELCLR
+318 YNELNLR
-325 GYNVDVGVVE
+325 GFNVDVGVVD
-335 ALDKIDSKY
+335 ALDKVNDKY
-344 VSKQYEVD
+344 INKQYEVD
-352 FVASSGQKKYYIQVA
+352 FIANKGQKKYYIQVA
-367 QGLSDPQKREQESRS
+367 QGLSDPNKKEQELKS
-382 LKNIR
+382 LRNIK
-387 DGFKKVIIRKDNP
+387 DNFKKIIIRKDNP
-400 ITYTDDD
+400 VSYIDEE

-413 LFDFL
+413 FFDFL
-418 LGKTELDA
+418 LEKRSLDE

>member
-1 MFYGIERCFM
+1 MEIR
-11 RIERDL
+11 RDL
-17 YINRLIERMNNGMI
+17 YINRLIARMNNGMI

-43 YLMNTLFYDYLKSL
+43 YLMNTLFYAYLKSL
-57 GVDDSHII
+57 GIDNNHII
-65 MVQLDTDENDHL
+65 MVQLDSDENDRL
-77 LDHHILGKHLR
+77 LDYHALGNYLR
-88 EQIRDDSQ
+88 DRITDDDQ
-96 YYFLLDEIQEVNDF
+96 YYLLLDEIQEVENF

-116 LLQKRNVDIYVT
+116 LLQKKNADIYVT

-149 IHVFP
+149 VHIYP

-159 FCSAKKGD
+159 FCSVNGND
-167 VYQSWNEYMVYGGMP
+167 IYQSWSDYMVYGGMP
-182 MVLSMTSDEQK
+182 MTLLMSSDEQK

-208 IRERNKIRNIAE
+208 IKQRNKIKNVSE

-233 SLANPNRISNTFR
+233 SLANPNRISNTFK

-261 LVWLENA
+261 LSYLENA
-268 FLLSEVKRYDVKGR
+268 FLLSETKRYDVKGR

-318 YNELCLR
+318 YNELNLR
-325 GYNVDVGVVE
+325 GFNVDVGVVD
-335 ALDKIDSKY
+335 ALDKVNDKY
-344 VSKQYEVD
+344 INKQYEVD
-352 FVASSGQKKYYIQVA
+352 FIANKGQKKYYIQVA
-367 QGLSDPQKREQESRS
+367 QGLSDPNKKEQELKS
-382 LKNIR
+382 LRNIK
-387 DGFKKVIIRKDNP
+387 DNFKKIIIRKDNP
-400 ITYTDDD
+400 VSYIDEE
-407 GILNLN
+407 GMLNLN
-413 LFDFL
+413 FFDFL
-418 LGKTELDA
+418 LEKRSLDE

>member
-1 MFYGIERCFM
+1 
-11 RIERDL
+11 
-17 YINRLIERMNNGMI
+17 MNNGMI

-43 YLMNTLFYDYLKSL
+43 YLMNTLFYAYLKSL

-65 MVQLDTDENDHL
+65 MVQLDSDENDHL
-77 LDHHILGKHLR
+77 LDYHALGNYLR
-88 EQIRDDSQ
+88 DRITDDDQ
-96 YYFLLDEIQEVNDF
+96 YYLLLDEIQEVENF

-116 LLQKRNVDIYVT
+116 LLQKKNADIYVT

-149 IHVFP
+149 VHIYP

-159 FCSAKKGD
+159 FCSVNGND
-167 VYQSWNEYMVYGGMP
+167 IYQSWSDYMVYGGMP
-182 MVLSMTSDEQK
+182 MTLLMSSDEQK

-208 IRERNKIRNIAE
+208 IKQRNKIKNVSE

-233 SLANPNRISNTFR
+233 SLANPNRISNTFK

-261 LVWLENA
+261 LSYLENA
-268 FLLSEVKRYDVKGR
+268 FLLSETKRYDVKGR

-304 FRQLEEPHI
+304 FRQLEEPNI

-318 YNELCLR
+318 YNELNLR
-325 GYNVDVGVVE
+325 GFNVDVGVVD
-335 ALDKIDSKY
+335 ALDKVNDKY
-344 VSKQYEVD
+344 INKQYEVD
-352 FVASSGQKKYYIQVA
+352 FIANKGQKKYYIQVA
-367 QGLSDPQKREQESRS
+367 QGLSDPNKKEQELKS
-382 LKNIR
+382 LRNIK
-387 DGFKKVIIRKDNP
+387 DNFKKIIIRKDNP
-400 ITYTDDD
+400 VSYIDEE

-413 LFDFL
+413 FFDFL
-418 LGKTELDA
+418 LEKRSLDE

>member
-1 MFYGIERCFM
+1 M

-77 LDHHILGKHLR
+77 LDYHILGKHLR

>member
-1 MFYGIERCFM
+1 MEIR
-11 RIERDL
+11 RDL
-17 YINRLIERMNNGMI
+17 YINRLIARMNNGMI

-43 YLMNTLFYDYLKSL
+43 YLMNTLFYAYLKSL

-65 MVQLDTDENDHL
+65 MVQLDSDENDHL
-77 LDHHILGKHLR
+77 LDYHALGNYLR
-88 EQIRDDSQ
+88 DRITDDDQ
-96 YYFLLDEIQEVNDF
+96 YYLLLDEIQEVENF

-116 LLQKRNVDIYVT
+116 LLQKKNADIYVT

-149 IHVFP
+149 VHIYP

-159 FCSAKKGD
+159 FCSVNGND
-167 VYQSWNEYMVYGGMP
+167 IYQSWSDYMVYGGMP
-182 MVLSMTSDEQK
+182 MTLLMPSDEQK

-208 IRERNKIRNIAE
+208 IKQRNKIKNVSE

-233 SLANPNRISNTFR
+233 SLANPNRISNTFK

-261 LVWLENA
+261 LSYLENA
-268 FLLSEVKRYDVKGR
+268 FLLSETKRYDVKGR

-318 YNELCLR
+318 YNELNLR
-325 GYNVDVGVVE
+325 GFNVDVGVVD
-335 ALDKIDSKY
+335 ALDKVNDKY
-344 VSKQYEVD
+344 INKQYEVD
-352 FVASSGQKKYYIQVA
+352 FIANKGQKKYYIQVA
-367 QGLSDPQKREQESRS
+367 QGLSDPNKKEQELKS
-382 LKNIR
+382 LRNIK
-387 DGFKKVIIRKDNP
+387 DNFKKIIIRKDNP
-400 ITYTDDD
+400 VSYIDVE

-413 LFDFL
+413 FFDFL
-418 LGKTELDA
+418 LEKRSLDE

>member
-1 MFYGIERCFM
+1 MEIQ
-11 RIERDL
+11 RDL
-17 YINRLIERMNNGMI
+17 YINRLIARMNNGMI

-43 YLMNTLFYDYLKSL
+43 YLMNTLFYAYLKSL

-65 MVQLDTDENDHL
+65 MVQLDSDENDHL
-77 LDHHILGKHLR
+77 LDYHALGNYLR
-88 EQIRDDSQ
+88 DRITDDDQ
-96 YYFLLDEIQEVNDF
+96 YYLLLDEIQEVENF

-116 LLQKRNVDIYVT
+116 LLQKKNADIYVT

-149 IHVFP
+149 VHIYP

-159 FCSAKKGD
+159 FCSVNGND
-167 VYQSWNEYMVYGGMP
+167 IYQSWSDYMVYGGMP
-182 MVLSMTSDEQK
+182 MTLLMSSDEQK

-208 IRERNKIRNIAE
+208 IKQRNKIKNVSE

-233 SLANPNRISNTFR
+233 SLANPNRISNTFK

-261 LVWLENA
+261 LSYLENA
-268 FLLSEVKRYDVKGR
+268 FLLSETKRYDVKGR

-318 YNELCLR
+318 YNELNLR
-325 GYNVDVGVVE
+325 GFNVDVGVVD
-335 ALDKIDSKY
+335 ALDKVNGKY
-344 VSKQYEVD
+344 INKQYEVD
-352 FVASSGQKKYYIQVA
+352 FIANKGQKKYYIQVA
-367 QGLSDPQKREQESRS
+367 QGLSDPNKKEQELKS
-382 LKNIR
+382 LRNIK
-387 DGFKKVIIRKDNP
+387 DNFKKIIIRKDNP
-400 ITYTDDD
+400 VSYIDEE

-413 LFDFL
+413 FFDFL
-418 LGKTELDA
+418 LEKRSLDE

>member
-1 MFYGIERCFM
+1 MKMDYHALGNYLRD
-11 RIERDL
+11 RI
-17 YINRLIERMNNGMI
+17 
-31 KVITGLRRSGKS
+31 T
-43 YLMNTLFYDYLKSL
+43 
-57 GVDDSHII
+57 DD
-65 MVQLDTDENDHL
+65 D
-77 LDHHILGKHLR
+77 
-88 EQIRDDSQ
+88 Q
-96 YYFLLDEIQEVNDF
+96 YYLLLDEIQEVENF

-116 LLQKRNVDIYVT
+116 LLQKKNADIYVT

-149 IHVFP
+149 VHIYP

-159 FCSAKKGD
+159 FCSVNGND
-167 VYQSWNEYMVYGGMP
+167 IYQSWSDYMVYGGMP
-182 MVLSMTSDEQK
+182 MTLLMSSDEQK

-208 IRERNKIRNIAE
+208 IKQRNKIKNVSE

-233 SLANPNRISNTFR
+233 SLANPNRISNTFK

-261 LVWLENA
+261 LSYLENA
-268 FLLSEVKRYDVKGR
+268 FLLSETKRYDVKGR

-318 YNELCLR
+318 YNELNLR
-325 GYNVDVGVVE
+325 GFNVDVGVVD
-335 ALDKIDSKY
+335 ALDKVNDKY
-344 VSKQYEVD
+344 INKQYEVD
-352 FVASSGQKKYYIQVA
+352 FIANKGQKKYYIQVA
-367 QGLSDPQKREQESRS
+367 QGLSDPNKKEQELKS
-382 LKNIR
+382 LRNIK
-387 DGFKKVIIRKDNP
+387 DNFKKIIIRKDNP
-400 ITYTDDD
+400 VSYIDEE

-413 LFDFL
+413 FFDFL
-418 LGKTELDA
+418 LEKRSLDE

>member
-1 MFYGIERCFM
+1 MEIR
-11 RIERDL
+11 RDL
-17 YINRLIERMNNGMI
+17 YINRLIARMNNGMI

-43 YLMNTLFYDYLKSL
+43 YLMNTLFYAYLKSL

-65 MVQLDTDENDHL
+65 MVQLDSDENDHL
-77 LDHHILGKHLR
+77 LDYHALGNYLR
-88 EQIRDDSQ
+88 DRITDDDQ
-96 YYFLLDEIQEVNDF
+96 YYLLLDEIQEVENF

-116 LLQKRNVDIYVT
+116 LLQKKNADIYVT

-149 IHVFP
+149 VHIYP

-159 FCSAKKGD
+159 FCSVNGND
-167 VYQSWNEYMVYGGMP
+167 IYQSWSDYMVYGGMP
-182 MVLSMTSDEQK
+182 MTLLMSSDEQK

-208 IRERNKIRNIAE
+208 IKQRNKIKNVSE

-233 SLANPNRISNTFR
+233 SLANPNRISNTFK

-261 LVWLENA
+261 LSYLENA
-268 FLLSEVKRYDVKGR
+268 FLLSETKRYDVKGR

-289 KYYFEDVG
+289 KYYLEDVG

-318 YNELCLR
+318 YNELNLR
-325 GYNVDVGVVE
+325 GFNVDVGVVD
-335 ALDKIDSKY
+335 ALDKVNDKY
-344 VSKQYEVD
+344 INKQYEVD
-352 FVASSGQKKYYIQVA
+352 FIANKGQKKYYIQVA
-367 QGLSDPQKREQESRS
+367 QGLSDPNKKEQELKS
-382 LKNIR
+382 LRNIK
-387 DGFKKVIIRKDNP
+387 DNFKKIIIRKDNP
-400 ITYTDDD
+400 VSYIDEE

-413 LFDFL
+413 FFDFL
-418 LGKTELDA
+418 LEKRSLDE

>member
-1 MFYGIERCFM
+1 MEIQ
-11 RIERDL
+11 RDL
-17 YINRLIERMNNGMI
+17 YINRLIARMNNGMI

-43 YLMNTLFYDYLKSL
+43 YLMNTLFYAYLKSL

-65 MVQLDTDENDHL
+65 MVQLDSDENDHL
-77 LDHHILGKHLR
+77 LDYHALGNYLR
-88 EQIRDDSQ
+88 DRITDDDQ
-96 YYFLLDEIQEVNDF
+96 YYLLLDEIQEVENF

-116 LLQKRNVDIYVT
+116 LLQKKNADIYVT

-134 LSSDIKTELRGRGDE
+134 LSSDIKTEFRGRGDE
-149 IHVFP
+149 VHLYP

-159 FCSAKKGD
+159 FCSVNGND
-167 VYQSWNEYMVYGGMP
+167 IYQSWSDYMVYGGMP
-182 MVLSMTSDEQK
+182 MTLLMSSDEQN
-193 AKYLKDLFEETYIKD
+193 ANYLKDLFEETYIKD
-208 IRERNKIRNIAE
+208 IKQRNKIKNVFE

-233 SLANPNRISNTFR
+233 SLANPNRISNTFK

-261 LVWLENA
+261 LSYLENA
-268 FLLSEVKRYDVKGR
+268 FLLSETKRYDVKGR

-318 YNELCLR
+318 YNELNLR
-325 GYNVDVGVVE
+325 GFNVDVGVVD
-335 ALDKIDSKY
+335 ALDKVNDKY
-344 VSKQYEVD
+344 INKQYEVD
-352 FVASSGQKKYYIQVA
+352 FIANKGQKKYYIQVD
-367 QGLSDPQKREQESRS
+367 QGLSDPNKKEQELKS
-382 LKNIR
+382 LRNIK
-387 DGFKKVIIRKDNP
+387 DNFKKIIIRKDNP
-400 ITYTDDD
+400 VSYIDEE

-413 LFDFL
+413 FFDFL
-418 LGKTELDA
+418 LEKRSLDE

>member
-1 MFYGIERCFM
+1 MEIQ
-11 RIERDL
+11 RDL
-17 YINRLIERMNNGMI
+17 YINRLIARMNNGMI

-43 YLMNTLFYDYLKSL
+43 YLMNTLFYAYLKSL
-57 GVDDSHII
+57 GVDDNHII
-65 MVQLDTDENDHL
+65 MVQLDSDENDRL
-77 LDHHILGKHLR
+77 LDYHALGNYLR
-88 EQIRDDSQ
+88 DRITDDDQ
-96 YYFLLDEIQEVNDF
+96 YYLLLDEIQEVENF

-116 LLQKRNVDIYVT
+116 LLQKKNADIYVT

-149 IHVFP
+149 VHIYP

-159 FCSAKKGD
+159 FCSVNGND
-167 VYQSWNEYMVYGGMP
+167 IYQSWSDYMVYGGMP
-182 MVLSMTSDEQK
+182 LTLLMSSDEQK

-208 IRERNKIRNIAE
+208 IKQRNKIKNVSE

-233 SLANPNRISNTFR
+233 SLANPNRISNTFK

-261 LVWLENA
+261 LSYLENA
-268 FLLSEVKRYDVKGR
+268 FLLSETKRYDVKGR

-318 YNELCLR
+318 YNELNLR
-325 GYNVDVGVVE
+325 GFNVDVGVVD
-335 ALDKIDSKY
+335 ALDKVNDKY
-344 VSKQYEVD
+344 INKQYEVD
-352 FVASSGQKKYYIQVA
+352 FIANKGQKKYYIQVA
-367 QGLSDPQKREQESRS
+367 QGLSDPNKKEQELKS
-382 LKNIR
+382 LRNIK
-387 DGFKKVIIRKDNP
+387 DNFKKIIIRKDNP
-400 ITYTDDD
+400 VSYIDEE

-413 LFDFL
+413 FFDFL
-418 LGKTELDA
+418 LEKRSLDE

>member
-1 MFYGIERCFM
+1 MEIR
-11 RIERDL
+11 RDL
-17 YINRLIERMNNGMI
+17 YINRLIARMNNGMI

-43 YLMNTLFYDYLKSL
+43 YLMNTLFYAYLKSL
-57 GVDDSHII
+57 GVDDNHII
-65 MVQLDTDENDHL
+65 MVQLDSDENDRL
-77 LDHHILGKHLR
+77 LDYHALGNYLR
-88 EQIRDDSQ
+88 DRITDDDQ
-96 YYFLLDEIQEVNDF
+96 YYLLLDEIQEVENF

-116 LLQKRNVDIYVT
+116 LLQKKNADIYVT

-149 IHVFP
+149 VHLYP

-159 FCSAKKGD
+159 FCSVNGND
-167 VYQSWNEYMVYGGMP
+167 IYQSWSDYMVYGGMP
-182 MVLSMTSDEQK
+182 MTLLMSSDEQK

-208 IRERNKIRNIAE
+208 IKQRNKIKNVSE

-233 SLANPNRISNTFR
+233 SLANPNRISNTFK

-261 LVWLENA
+261 LSYLENA
-268 FLLSEVKRYDVKGR
+268 FLLSETKRYDVKGR

-318 YNELCLR
+318 YNELNLR
-325 GYNVDVGVVE
+325 GFNVDVGVVD
-335 ALDKIDSKY
+335 ALDKVNDKY
-344 VSKQYEVD
+344 INKQYEVD
-352 FVASSGQKKYYIQVA
+352 FIANKGQKKYYIQVA
-367 QGLSDPQKREQESRS
+367 QGLSDPNKKEQELKS
-382 LKNIR
+382 LRNIK
-387 DGFKKVIIRKDNP
+387 DNFKKIIIRKDNP
-400 ITYTDDD
+400 VSYIDEE

-413 LFDFL
+413 FFDFL
-418 LGKTELDA
+418 LEKRSLDE

>member
-1 MFYGIERCFM
+1 MEIQ
-11 RIERDL
+11 RDL
-17 YINRLIERMNNGMI
+17 YINRLIARMNNGMI

-43 YLMNTLFYDYLKSL
+43 YLMNTLFYAYLKSL

-65 MVQLDTDENDHL
+65 MVQLDSDENDHL
-77 LDHHILGKHLR
+77 LDYHALGNYLR
-88 EQIRDDSQ
+88 DRITDDDQ
-96 YYFLLDEIQEVNDF
+96 YYLLLDEIQEVENF

-116 LLQKRNVDIYVT
+116 LLQKKNADIYVT

-134 LSSDIKTELRGRGDE
+134 LSSDIKTEFRGRGDE
-149 IHVFP
+149 VHLYP

-159 FCSAKKGD
+159 FCSVNGND
-167 VYQSWNEYMVYGGMP
+167 IYQSWSDYMVYGGMP
-182 MVLSMTSDEQK
+182 MTLLMSSDEQK

-208 IRERNKIRNIAE
+208 IKQRNKIKNVFE

-233 SLANPNRISNTFR
+233 SLANPNRISNTFK

-261 LVWLENA
+261 LSYLENA
-268 FLLSEVKRYDVKGR
+268 FLLSETKRYDVKGR

-318 YNELCLR
+318 YNELNLR
-325 GYNVDVGVVE
+325 GFNVDVGVVD
-335 ALDKIDSKY
+335 ALDKVNDKY
-344 VSKQYEVD
+344 INKQYEVD
-352 FVASSGQKKYYIQVA
+352 FIANKGQKKYYIQVA
-367 QGLSDPQKREQESRS
+367 QGLSDPNKKEQELKS
-382 LKNIR
+382 LRNIK
-387 DGFKKVIIRKDNP
+387 DNFKKIIIRKDNP
-400 ITYTDDD
+400 VSYIDEE

-413 LFDFL
+413 FFDFL
-418 LGKTELDA
+418 LEKRSLDE